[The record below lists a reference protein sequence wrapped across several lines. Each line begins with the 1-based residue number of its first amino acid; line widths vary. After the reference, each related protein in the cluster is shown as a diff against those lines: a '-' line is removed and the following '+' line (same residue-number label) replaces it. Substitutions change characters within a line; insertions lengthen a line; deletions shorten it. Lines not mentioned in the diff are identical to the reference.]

1 MKLLKFI
8 AILTLLTLITVSC
21 SKNNYQKGKKG
32 DFLYRKCS
40 SCEKI
45 EF

>member
-1 MKLLKFI
+1 MGLLKF
-8 AILTLLTLITVSC
+8 LTLLILITLVTISC

-32 DFLYRKCS
+32 DFLFRKCA

>member
-1 MKLLKFI
+1 MKILKFI
-8 AILTLLTLITVSC
+8 ALLSLLTSITVSC

-32 DFLYRKCS
+32 DFLYRKCT